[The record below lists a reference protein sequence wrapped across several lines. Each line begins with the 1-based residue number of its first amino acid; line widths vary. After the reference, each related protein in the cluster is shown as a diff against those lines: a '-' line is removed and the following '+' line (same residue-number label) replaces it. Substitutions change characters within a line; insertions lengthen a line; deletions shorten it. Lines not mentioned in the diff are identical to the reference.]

1 MRVLEQ
7 VVQANQEFLRKQ
19 LAENRE
25 YQLEISKI
33 PTKNLL
39 IFTCMDTRLVDF
51 LEPALGIERGAA
63 KVIKN
68 AGNTI
73 TGLFHSSIRSMLVAI
88 FELDVKEI
96 MVIGH
101 YDCGIAHATA
111 AGIIGKMMD
120 RGICPGAI
128 KMIEKE
134 LEIWLDGFHQP
145 VENVKDVVREIR
157 SNPLIPRDV
166 PVHGLMFEPHTGEI
180 EVVISGYDNDRG
192 NDCIC

>member
-1 MRVLEQ
+1 MSMLGQVL
-7 VVQANQEFLRKQ
+7 QANQDFLEKRAQK
-19 LAENRE
+19 ERE
-25 YQLEISKI
+25 SEMPVSKI
-33 PTKNLL
+33 PSKNLA

-73 TGLFHSSIRSMLVAI
+73 TGLFNSSIRSLLVSI

-111 AGIIGKMMD
+111 DRLISKMLA

-128 KMIEKE
+128 KMIEKD
-134 LEIWLDGFHQP
+134 LETWLDSFHHP
-145 VENVKDVVREIR
+145 VENVKHVVQQIR
-157 SNPLIPRDV
+157 TNPLIPKDV
-166 PVHGLMFEPHTGEI
+166 PIHGLMLDPQTGEI
-180 EVVISGYDNDRG
+180 EVIISGYEDISG
-192 NDCIC
+192 ETCTC

>member
-7 VVQANQEFLRKQ
+7 VIQANKEFLEKRAADK
-19 LAENRE
+19 LE
-25 YQLEISKI
+25 YQAAISKI
-33 PTKNLL
+33 PTKNLA

-73 TGLFHSSIRSMLVAI
+73 TGLFHSSIRSLLVAI

-111 AGIIGKMMD
+111 TGLIAKMLD

-128 KMIEKE
+128 KMIEKD
-134 LEIWLDGFHQP
+134 LETWLDGFHHP
-145 VENVKDVVREIR
+145 VENVKNVVLQIR
-157 SNPLIPRDV
+157 TNPLIPGDV
-166 PVHGLMFEPHTGEI
+166 PIHGLMFEPHTGEI
-180 EVVISGYDNDRG
+180 EVVISGYDSDWEQ
-192 NDCIC
+192 DCIC

>member
-1 MRVLEQ
+1 MSVLGQ
-7 VVQANQEFLRKQ
+7 VLLANQHFLQKRAQKNGDTHVQ
-19 LAENRE
+19 
-25 YQLEISKI
+25 ISKI
-33 PTKNLL
+33 PSKNLA

-73 TGLFHSSIRSMLVAI
+73 TGLFNSSIRSLLVSI

-111 AGIIGKMMD
+111 EGLISKMMA

-128 KMIEKE
+128 KMIEKD
-134 LEIWLDGFHQP
+134 LETWIDGFHHP
-145 VENVKDVVREIR
+145 VENVKHVVAQIR
-157 SNPLIPRDV
+157 SNPLIPKDV
-166 PVHGLMFEPHTGEI
+166 PVHGLMLDPQTGEI
-180 EVVISGYDNDRG
+180 EVIISGYEDISG
-192 NDCIC
+192 ESCTC

>member
-7 VVQANQEFLRKQ
+7 VVQANQEFLRKRV
-19 LAENRE
+19 AENPE
-25 YQLEISKI
+25 YQLAISKI
-33 PTKNLL
+33 PTKNLV

-51 LEPALGIERGAA
+51 LEPALGIERGCA

-111 AGIIGKMMD
+111 AGIISKMLD

-128 KMIEKE
+128 RMIEKE
-134 LEIWLDGFHQP
+134 LETWLDGFHHP
-145 VENVKDVVREIR
+145 VENVKDVVREIK

-180 EVVISGYDNDRG
+180 EVVISGYDNDRT
-192 NDCIC
+192 C

>member
-7 VVQANQEFLRKQ
+7 VVQANQEFLRKRV
-19 LAENRE
+19 AENPE
-25 YQLEISKI
+25 YQLAISKI
-33 PTKNLL
+33 PTKNLV

-51 LEPALGIERGAA
+51 LEPALGIERGGA

-111 AGIIGKMMD
+111 AGIIGKMLD

-128 KMIEKE
+128 RMIEKE
-134 LEIWLDGFHQP
+134 LETWLDGFHHP
-145 VENVKDVVREIR
+145 VENVKDVVREIK

-180 EVVISGYDNDRG
+180 EVVISGYDNDRT
-192 NDCIC
+192 C

>member
-1 MRVLEQ
+1 MSVLGQ
-7 VVQANQEFLRKQ
+7 VLQANQDFLEKRAQKESE
-19 LAENRE
+19 LGMPV
-25 YQLEISKI
+25 SKI
-33 PTKNLL
+33 PSKNLA
-39 IFTCMDTRLVDF
+39 IFTCMDTRLVEF

-73 TGLFHSSIRSMLVAI
+73 TGLFNSSIRSLLVSI

-111 AGIIGKMMD
+111 DGLISKMLV

-128 KMIEKE
+128 KMIEKD
-134 LEIWLDGFHQP
+134 LETWLDSFHHP
-145 VENVKDVVREIR
+145 VENVKHVVQQIR
-157 SNPLIPRDV
+157 TNPLIPKDV
-166 PVHGLMFEPHTGEI
+166 PIHGLMLDPQTGEI
-180 EVVISGYDNDRG
+180 EVIISGYEDISG
-192 NDCIC
+192 ETCTC